1 MYPVDPSDLKAVA
14 KVQQRMEEG
23 IADADANRIWILRIV
38 EENRAREERGKRKK
52 STSRWRKRT

>member
-38 EENRAREERGKRKK
+38 EENRAKEERGKRKK
-52 STSRWRKRT
+52 RTSRWRNRT